1 MKVKNAINSET
12 CKELRLLI
20 GITNS
25 MITRIE
31 KIANDVDEMH
41 KANGLLSQVQKIL
54 CQRFGEQLNDTLLVA
69 QDIEAQ
75 TKEEVHSPLQTSR
88 HGAGVE
94 RISARLTG
102 F

>member
-12 CKELRLLI
+12 CKELRILI

-31 KIANDVDEMH
+31 KIANDVDELH

-75 TKEEVHSPLQTSR
+75 MKEEVHSINLNPCKQADT
-88 HGAGVE
+88 E
-94 RISARLTG
+94 QE
-102 F
+102 

>member
-1 MKVKNAINSET
+1 MKVKNVINSGI
-12 CKELRLLI
+12 CKELRKLI
-20 GITNS
+20 GITNL

-31 KIANDVDEMH
+31 KIANDEDELH

-75 TKEEVHSPLQTSR
+75 TGEEVHNIILNPHRQADT
-88 HGAGVE
+88 E
-94 RISARLTG
+94 QE
-102 F
+102 